1 MDRTSGIGVSFEER
15 NQGETAM
22 DLYVVLNCSQDVLLQ
37 FRQIQELGPDEL
49 RDGDA
54 LSPGQDLLILEN
66 TDAEFVVERLPFL
79 DVGAD
84 PWRLS

>member
-15 NQGETAM
+15 YQGETA
-22 DLYVVLNCSQDVLLQ
+22 LEVYIVLNCGQDVLLQ
-37 FRQIQELGPDEL
+37 FRQIQVLGTDEL

-54 LSPGQDLLILEN
+54 LSPGQDLLILDD
-66 TDAEFVVERLPFL
+66 TVVEFVVELLPFL

-84 PWRLS
+84 PWRFS